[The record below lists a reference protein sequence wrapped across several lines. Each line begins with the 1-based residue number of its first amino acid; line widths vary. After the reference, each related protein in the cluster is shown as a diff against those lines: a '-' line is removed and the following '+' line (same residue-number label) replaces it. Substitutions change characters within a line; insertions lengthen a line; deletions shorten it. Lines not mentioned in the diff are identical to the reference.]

1 MALNESHDQIAKPKN
16 RPGTADNAADNT
28 ADNAADNAEVGSADI
43 AKGRSMTAKKKADE
57 KSFWGKMLSAYKV
70 KRILEKR
77 GFDAEAFRRDY
88 EADTNRGPRKA
99 SRPSDREIASV
110 DGFLKSGDY
119 VGFMHDLST
128 KSRPKA
134 DAVLRRVVAWK
145 GQGGVK
151 TIRRRANSRDE

>member
-1 MALNESHDQIAKPKN
+1 
-16 RPGTADNAADNT
+16 
-28 ADNAADNAEVGSADI
+28 
-43 AKGRSMTAKKKADE
+43 MTAKKKSSD
-57 KSFWGKMLSAYKV
+57 KDFWSKMLSAYKV

-77 GFDAEAFRRDY
+77 GFDADAFRRDY

-99 SRPSDREIASV
+99 AKPTDREINAVES
-110 DGFLKSGDY
+110 FLKSGDY
-119 VGFMHDLST
+119 PGFLTSLGT

-151 TIRRRANSRDE
+151 SVRRRGAREE